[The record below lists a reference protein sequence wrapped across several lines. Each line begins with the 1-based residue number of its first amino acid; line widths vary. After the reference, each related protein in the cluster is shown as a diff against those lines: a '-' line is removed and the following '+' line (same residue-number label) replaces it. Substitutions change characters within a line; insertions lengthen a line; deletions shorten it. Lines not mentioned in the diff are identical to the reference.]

1 MEEKR
6 KAMYEARARIIKA
19 LANPARLLI
28 VDELN
33 RRPRCVCDIRDLV
46 GSDLSTVSKHLSV
59 LRNAGIVA
67 DEKRGVQVFYS
78 LRCPCAVNFFT
89 CAETV
94 LKTTAKHQMKLASGR
109 RKEREWCAKEV
120 GKN

>member
-1 MEEKR
+1 MDEKQR
-6 KAMYEARARIIKA
+6 SMYAARARIIKA
-19 LANPARLLI
+19 LAHPARLLI
-28 VDELN
+28 VDELAKQ
-33 RRPRCVCDIRDLV
+33 PLCVCDIRELV
-46 GSDLSTVSKHLSV
+46 GSDLSTGSKHLAV

-94 LKTTAKHQMKLASGR
+94 LKTTAKDQMKSIKG
-109 RKEREWCAKEV
+109 
-120 GKN
+120 